1 MTRINSTS
9 IHTGRN
15 ADEQATGQPYPPA
28 PKAAT
33 PIDLHPWGYS
43 GYSTTPAATWRDDR
57 NVRCARC
64 GFICNLDRDRRSRE
78 GSREGWGINYDAV
91 ANFDYNEV
99 IDYNDIFT
107 TYDDEDLPD
116 LDPVVIAGC
125 PSCGTLLY
133 DK

>member
-1 MTRINSTS
+1 MGRRINSDA

-15 ADEQATGQPYPPA
+15 ADEQAAGQPYPPSSTA
-28 PKAAT
+28 GLPPYT
-33 PIDLHPWGYS
+33 I
-43 GYSTTPAATWRDDR
+43 STTGASTWRDDR
-57 NVRCARC
+57 YVRCARC

-78 GSREGWGINYDAV
+78 GSREGWGINYEAV
-91 ANFDYNEV
+91 ANFDYNETDV
-99 IDYNDIFT
+99 GYEDIFT
-107 TYDDEDLPD
+107 TYDDEDLPS